1 MLNTYDHK
9 FELRGR
15 QIFVPSRSGRRQG
28 VLIKRWVK
36 RRWSSP
42 LYFFHFR
49 NGGHVS
55 AAKVHIHNSVFA
67 RLDLCSFFDSITRT
81 KVHRALRSIGFDP
94 SSAYEFAC
102 ESTVEKTLGKR
113 DFSLPF
119 GFVQSPLLAS
129 VALDRSALGNEIGKL
144 ARSNTVTVS
153 VYMDDIILSGHDLDR
168 VDQAQNA
175 LIKAAHQARF
185 CVNVDKTQ
193 KPGPT
198 AVVFN
203 LLLSQASTLVTV
215 ERLSRFEQQ
224 ILLADRARRNGIVSY
239 VESVSPVQA
248 AALKAVLPP

>member
-1 MLNTYDHK
+1 MVATFLPRRFTSTTPYSPDWISALSSTLLL
-9 FELRGR
+9 ER
-15 QIFVPSRSGRRQG
+15 RSTE
-28 VLIKRWVK
+28 
-36 RRWSSP
+36 
-42 LYFFHFR
+42 H
-49 NGGHVS
+49 
-55 AAKVHIHNSVFA
+55 
-67 RLDLCSFFDSITRT
+67 C
-81 KVHRALRSIGFDP
+81 SIGFDP